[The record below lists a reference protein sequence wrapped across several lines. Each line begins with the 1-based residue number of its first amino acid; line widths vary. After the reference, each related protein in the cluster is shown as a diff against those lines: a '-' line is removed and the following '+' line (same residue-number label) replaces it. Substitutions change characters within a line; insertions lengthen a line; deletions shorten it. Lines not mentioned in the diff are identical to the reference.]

1 MTFDGTISPL
11 IQEVLNSEYRWR
23 AGVAVSH
30 NPFLRRLLLSDQI
43 RADVEAKAN
52 HAVTTF
58 LSLSLSEDKFHVIP
72 TA

>member
-1 MTFDGTISPL
+1 MA
-11 IQEVLNSEYRWR
+11 
-23 AGVAVSH
+23 AGVVVSH
-30 NPFLRRLLLSDQI
+30 NPFLRRRLLSDQI

-58 LSLSLSEDKFHVIP
+58 VSLTPLSEDKFHVIP